1 MNYFQSLLHVQIIFY
16 IKSLIFSTEKISVS
30 STTQESKETKSQDT
44 TPIATTSQRPSPQKT
59 TFETISQVTTGL
71 KTTTIPQGQYN
82 ESRI

>member
-1 MNYFQSLLHVQIIFY
+1 M
-16 IKSLIFSTEKISVS
+16 TEKISER

-44 TPIATTSQRPSPQKT
+44 TPIATTSQRPSPQET
-59 TFETISQVTTGL
+59 TLETILQVTTGL

>member
-1 MNYFQSLLHVQIIFY
+1 MY
-16 IKSLIFSTEKISVS
+16 IDEIKILIWVSIPQKISVS

-71 KTTTIPQGQYN
+71 KTTTIPQG
-82 ESRI
+82 